1 MRRVKVLIVEDH
13 PLIVNAYKQAFEQ
26 IAQDKT
32 VIFNIEV
39 ALNLDE
45 ASAFYNNQ
53 NYMSK
58 CDLVFLDVQLPVG
71 SDKSLLS
78 GEDLG
83 LKIREKYPETKV
95 AILTSL
101 SDHYRL
107 RSILK
112 DIDPD
117 ALLLKADLT
126 PGELIRGIQS
136 LITKPPYYTV
146 TVLDHLRKNLVAEVD
161 IDTTDRQLLYEL
173 SIGAKMIELPEI
185 LNLSKAGVEKRKRNL
200 KILFEVE
207 GVSDRELILE
217 ARNRGFI

>member
-1 MRRVKVLIVEDH
+1 MKIVKVLIVEDH
-13 PLIVNAYKQAFEQ
+13 PLIVNAYKQAFEH
-26 IAQDKT
+26 IAKDKT
-32 VIFNIEV
+32 FLFNIDV

-45 ASAFYNNQ
+45 ASTFYNNQ
-53 NYMSK
+53 SYMAK
-58 CDLVFLDVQLPVG
+58 CNLVFLDVQVPVS

-101 SDHYRL
+101 SDNYRL

-112 DIDPD
+112 GIDPD
-117 ALLLKADLT
+117 ALLLKGDLT

-136 LITKPPYYTV
+136 LLSKPPYYTV
-146 TVLDHLRKNLVAEVD
+146 TVLEHLRRSMTTEID
-161 IDTTDRQLLYEL
+161 IDSTDRKLLYEL
-173 SIGAKMIELPEI
+173 SLSTKNTELCEI

-200 KILFEVE
+200 KIILEVE
-207 GVSDRELILE
+207 GESDRELILE